1 MAFGSRSPEFLGW
14 FRCGL
19 GLILPSVIF
28 WSQEVEQILGI
39 SVNKAVS
46 WSFVVLVVSH
56 AAGQSSST
64 FSVKLPWRKMKDEV
78 AGTGSSNKCG
88 YLQSCDFGA
97 ELFVLACLGGEGDEE
112 NNLKCTGSG
121 WWRGIF

>member
-1 MAFGSRSPEFLGW
+1 M
-14 FRCGL
+14 
-19 GLILPSVIF
+19 IF